1 MIEGS
6 FNRIVGTPK
15 INTAKTKNTCILESF
30 LVIIAS
36 AMVATTHDPTIKV
49 VAKIR
54 FDVILYDTKKMITGR
69 NSMIFTS
76 IANYPSLFFLSN

>member
-1 MIEGS
+1 
-6 FNRIVGTPK
+6 
-15 INTAKTKNTCILESF
+15 
-30 LVIIAS
+30 
-36 AMVATTHDPTIKV
+36 MVATTHDPTIKV

-76 IANYPSLFFLSN
+76 MLIILVYFFFQISGCNFNCIVL

>member
-1 MIEGS
+1 MAKIIFTTVTFHLMIEGS

-54 FDVILYDTKKMITGR
+54 FDVILYDTKR
-69 NSMIFTS
+69 
-76 IANYPSLFFLSN
+76 